1 MAQVKFK
8 VVERKTQIPNK
19 SGKKVVY
26 SANMVKHGKTTTR
39 QLAGQISEKTS
50 FTRADVL
57 GLLEAISSEIL
68 KEMLLG
74 KSVHLEGL
82 GTFSLDIRSSSTETL
97 EEFTHRNIEGLKIR
111 FTPSTEMKA
120 KLIDVSYREEE

>member
-1 MAQVKFK
+1 MAQVKYK

-26 SANMVKHGKTTTR
+26 SANMVKFGKTSTR

-50 FTRADVL
+50 FTRADVI
-57 GLLEAISSEIL
+57 GLIEAISSEML

-74 KSVHLEGL
+74 MSVHLDGL
-82 GTFSLDIRSSSTETL
+82 GTFSLDIRSSSSENI
-97 EEFTHRNIEGLKIR
+97 EDFSRSNIEGLKIR
-111 FTPSTEMKA
+111 FTPSVEIKT
-120 KLIDVSYREEE
+120 KLSEVSYSEEK